1 MAQAAYNSQTQYS
14 RKYEDLRGVDLTSGQ
29 TQISPQRF
37 AWAQN
42 MWKDYSTEQGGAI
55 ETVPGFRQI
64 AAWSGKKIYGVWQFR
79 PFGGELFIM
88 VHAGDTLYRFR
99 HADRDAIGEDSSLID
114 EYTGLSNRQSTAF
127 VFNGRFY
134 ILDGTSFRV
143 FMKGDDGEWTLK
155 DTADTAYL
163 PVTFVNGEMYEQRNM
178 ISDRAIN
185 RETEAP
191 ELDPLWL
198 YDTKASGLHGD
209 GGHINGFAKNYR
221 SSIVY
226 LDGDLPGTATDSDES
241 FDYIEDINEGAFE
254 GDEGIETAVINLT
267 GSDDINSIVYRVKS
281 KAFAKCKNLKIAEV
295 TGGIASEAFANCT
308 SLKEV
313 ALDKGMSTLADV
325 GMYAFRGCSSL
336 EIIKLYGWGRLDIK
350 GSSFGGCNSIREIYL
365 GILPT
370 FFLPSP
376 LTNPE
381 YKQEPGVY
389 FPYLGSFQYLI
400 RENPNYDVNAPTTI
414 DNLPYRLSTN
424 RSYIPSGKIE
434 YNIVRNDNPE
444 WHQGDTNRPEYIVTL
459 PGTREYVDE
468 DSGDTWTE
476 DIDWSDPEEANKLP
490 FKIEI
495 GTYLVIG
502 EDGKQ
507 YWPKVYRAVPEYQ
520 TDGTFGNLDSL
531 EKVYTEYSLE
541 TLKTM
546 YEANVYDDLYV
557 KINTLQE
564 DYGVEVVYETKA
576 PNPRYSNTVA
586 RQAIVYDPA
595 DSVEQIHLDDDIMPE
610 SDWGVIYHTIKGEEY
625 VDRVVLLEER
635 DADVKLSDMFV
646 DVELNVKPGKF
657 ATAEGYLDFAS
668 ANKEYEGTAYDA
680 IVKCTK
686 SATFDGR
693 IFLTGNPSLPN
704 TVFYCSRDDT
714 GHPNP
719 AYWGALNYMN
729 DGVGLSPN
737 TAMLATSDML
747 MVLKGNDPHDATI
760 YYHTGVDTDNDVL
773 PRIYPSE
780 RGIAGVGCVG
790 LAVNFRD
797 DAVFMSRAGLEAV
810 GKQQVNLE
818 RTLAH
823 RSTLVDRM
831 LTREDLN
838 KAVAVEWEGYLMIF
852 TPSGAVYMA
861 DSRQMYQNAQGNVE
875 YEWYHMADVGVY
887 ERQTEDFEQITGDGM
902 LYDEIGGHWLS
913 EELTEA
919 YAVINGTRYPIGP
932 IPAEPLFVANADVYM
947 SYIYSASTGNA
958 VWYLDPELTE
968 QARLPVALIGE
979 FAYIVTESGRY
990 SGGEFKSV
998 TAATEADGLL
1008 YFGTENGTLCCFNT
1022 DKRGVA
1028 YQDEPVPVGSIHPN
1042 WYTFNNRQ
1050 IDSYLT
1056 TTYDSAGFPDLAK
1069 KTVKKSL
1076 IVHAKTFPG
1085 SRIEVRV
1092 RTDRNEQWRTVGGI
1106 SVATYDFFS
1115 TDYASAPL
1123 QLADETLS
1131 TIREKEKKWALK
1143 QLYFGSVGFRAPWG
1157 LYDMGYRFTVTGR
1170 IKT

>member
-88 VHAGDTLYRFR
+88 VHAGNALYRFR
-99 HADRDAIGEDSSLID
+99 HADRDAIAADSSLID
-114 EYTGLSNRQSTAF
+114 EYTGLADRQSTAF

-178 ISDRAIN
+178 LDNRAIN
-185 RETEAP
+185 RETQAIE
-191 ELDPLWL
+191 
-198 YDTKASGLHGD
+198 YDYLLNYHQLTTLGYYYVGNFED
-209 GGHINGFAKNYR
+209 GYSSDSVILVGFAPSDITSGYKGIRGFNGLAGVRRAILGLITTPDTSGIVDDPFGGTVEGFNNCPDLERAEILARTIEGFKNCPKLAEVLIECSLIIR
-221 SSIVY
+221 EGSFENCSQLKTVRLGDMEFSIPK
-226 LDGDLPGTATDSDES
+226 LC
-241 FDYIEDINEGAFE
+241 FE
-254 GDEGIETAVINLT
+254 GCDNIE
-267 GSDDINSIVYRVKS
+267 
-281 KAFAKCKNLKIAEV
+281 
-295 TGGIASEAFANCT
+295 
-308 SLKEV
+308 
-313 ALDKGMSTLADV
+313 
-325 GMYAFRGCSSL
+325 
-336 EIIKLYGWGRLDIK
+336 
-350 GSSFGGCNSIREIYL
+350 EIYL
-365 GILPT
+365 GKT
-370 FFLPSP
+370 
-376 LTNPE
+376 T
-381 YKQEPGVY
+381 
-389 FPYLGSFQYLI
+389 SFK
-400 RENPNYDVNAPTTI
+400 
-414 DNLPYRLSTN
+414 LPYEDYDDDGELRQYSSFGSLKSIKRVYTSYSAQEVADLVYPAGQTTTLSTLLHDLQDK
-424 RSYIPSGKIE
+424 YGAEIIYETPSGIRLTAVE
-434 YNIVRNDNPE
+434 
-444 WHQGDTNRPEYIVTL
+444 
-459 PGTREYVDE
+459 
-468 DSGDTWTE
+468 
-476 DIDWSDPEEANKLP
+476 
-490 FKIEI
+490 
-495 GTYLVIG
+495 G
-502 EDGKQ
+502 EDG
-507 YWPKVYRAVPEYQ
+507 VYVP
-520 TDGTFGNLDSL
+520 SL
-531 EKVYTEYSLE
+531 
-541 TLKTM
+541 
-546 YEANVYDDLYV
+546 
-557 KINTLQE
+557 I
-564 DYGVEVVYETKA
+564 
-576 PNPRYSNTVA
+576 A

-610 SDWGVIYHTIKGEEY
+610 SDWGVIYHTIKDEEY

-797 DAVFMSRAGLEAV
+797 DAVFMSKAGLEAV

-818 RTLAH
+818 RTLTH

-838 KAVAVEWEGYLMIF
+838 KAVAAEWEGYLMIF

-887 ERQTEDFEQITGDGM
+887 EGQTEDFEQITGDGM
-902 LYDEIGGHWLS
+902 LYDETGGHWLS
-913 EELTEA
+913 EEMTEA
-919 YAVINGTRYPIGP
+919 YAVISGTRYPIGP

-947 SYIYSASTGNA
+947 SYIYSAATGNA

-1056 TTYDSAGFPDLAK
+1056 TTYDGAGFPDLAK

-1092 RTDRNEQWRTVGGI
+1092 RTDRNEQWRQVRDNYEEKWSSAGIFGDSRALRSSYGEKWNDVGTV
-1106 SVATYDFFS
+1106 SAATYDFYS
-1115 TDYASAPL
+1115 LDYASAPM
-1123 QLADETLS
+1123 QLAEAALT
-1131 TIREKEKKWALK
+1131 TIREKEKKWAFK
-1143 QLYFGSVGFRAPWG
+1143 QLYFGSVGFKSPWG
-1157 LYDMGYRFTVTGR
+1157 LYRAGYRFTVTGR